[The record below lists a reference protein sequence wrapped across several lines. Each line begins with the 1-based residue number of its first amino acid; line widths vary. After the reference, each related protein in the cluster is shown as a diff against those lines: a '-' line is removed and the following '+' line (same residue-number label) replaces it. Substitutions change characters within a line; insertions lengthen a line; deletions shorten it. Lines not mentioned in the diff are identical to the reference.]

1 MEKAWNFWKR
11 LMLIKGPSFLDKKN
25 VVEIETAFQNEN
37 DSKTMIEIFRNLKV
51 NPRLSLAWKSL
62 CYW

>member
-1 MEKAWNFWKR
+1 
-11 LMLIKGPSFLDKKN
+11 MLIKGPSFLDKKN

-51 NPRLSLAWKSL
+51 NPRLSLA
-62 CYW
+62 